1 MLLSEFHVQRSD
13 FWFHYTYPAIVEVI
27 FLRIDRQPEP
37 DKSKPTEGGQQYGSF
52 RDLDMIAPEFQLL
65 GVVNPSHAFVH
76 IVDWGRPV
84 TVHGMAVQHDEVV
97 HADRHGAVTIPAHAV
112 KAIPAAI
119 ELLTRKEAVI
129 LEMAR
134 RPDFDIGKLR
144 EALQRSEDIH

>member
-1 MLLSEFHVQRSD
+1 
-13 FWFHYTYPAIVEVI
+13 
-27 FLRIDRQPEP
+27 
-37 DKSKPTEGGQQYGSF
+37 
-52 RDLDMIAPEFQLL
+52 MIATDFQLL

-76 IVDWGRPV
+76 VVDWGRPV

-97 HADRHGAVTIPAHAV
+97 HADRHGAVTIPAEAV

-134 RPDFDIGKLR
+134 RDDFDIAMLR
-144 EALQRSEDIH
+144 EALAKSDEIH